1 MNFIK
6 HLTGFFNSIAIE
18 KTLNPTHISL
28 YITIF
33 QCWNVNRFKNPFTIT
48 REDMMRGS
56 KIASTATYHK
66 CIKDLQ
72 RLGYLDYNPSFNPY
86 AGTSIT
92 IHNLQEDSK
101 SKFEESEATSSK
113 NEQVDKRTS
122 SKIKQDTPL
131 PCLINEQG
139 SEQATKQVTEQPY
152 IYNNKTSTNNIN
164 LDIEPEFKILDDKS
178 FLENQKGKEM
188 LEVLADDNRQ
198 IITAFADTEKK
209 QTEIGRQKSSAKKE
223 KEKEKEKNE
232 TPTLELVKEYFKFQE
247 NTEFEAERYF
257 NYYSS
262 NGWLIGGKTKMKDWK
277 AAARNW
283 MLNTSKFAVNIPQ
296 NNPVKVQT
304 RAQNL
309 HTVTDKNYAEPL

>member
-1 MNFIK
+1 MNYIK

-92 IHNLQEDSK
+92 IHNLQEGSK

-122 SKIKQDTPL
+122 SKIKQATPI
-131 PCLINEQG
+131 PCLKNEQG
-139 SEQATKQVTEQPY
+139 NEQAIKQVIEQPY
-152 IYNNKTSTNNIN
+152 IYNNKTNTNNIN
-164 LDIEPEFKILDDKS
+164 LDIEPEFKFFDNNS
-178 FLENQKGKEM
+178 FLENQKEKEK
-188 LEVLADDNRQ
+188 E
-198 IITAFADTEKK
+198 
-209 QTEIGRQKSSAKKE
+209 KSSAKKE
-223 KEKEKEKNE
+223 KVVTSSVSFRAESKDEM
-232 TPTLELVKEYFKFQE
+232 PTLELIKEYFKFQE

-262 NGWLIGGKTKMKDWK
+262 NGWLIGGKSKMKDWK

-283 MLNTSKFAVNIPQ
+283 MLNTTKFAVNTPQ
-296 NNPVKVQT
+296 NILVKEQT

-309 HTVTDKNYAEPL
+309 HTVTDKNYGEPL

>member
-1 MNFIK
+1 MNYIK
-6 HLTGFFNSIAIE
+6 HLTGFFNCIAVE
-18 KTLNPTHISL
+18 KSLNPTHISL

-33 QCWNVNRFKNPFTIT
+33 QCWNINRFKNPIAIT
-48 REDMMRGS
+48 RDEMMRGS
-56 KIASTATYHK
+56 KISSTATFHK

-86 AGTSIT
+86 SGTSIT
-92 IHNLQEDSK
+92 IHSLLDRSKLKSEDC
-101 SKFEESEATSSK
+101 ESTCSINEQTSSK
-113 NEQVDKRTS
+113 NEQVDTLTCSKNELTL
-122 SKIKQDTPL
+122 SKIEQVNTL
-131 PCLINEQG
+131 TCSINELTPSKIEQV
-139 SEQATKQVTEQPY
+139 SEQANEHVTEQVY
-152 IYNNKTSTNNIN
+152 IYNKKTYTNNIN
-164 LDIEPEFKILDDKS
+164 LDIEPEFEILNDHS
-178 FLENQKGKEM
+178 FLENQ
-188 LEVLADDNRQ
+188 
-198 IITAFADTEKK
+198 EKK
-209 QTEIGRQKSSAKKE
+209 EKEKSSAKKE

-262 NGWLIGGKTKMKDWK
+262 NGWLIGGKSKMKDWK

-296 NNPVKVQT
+296 NNPVKEQT

>member
-1 MNFIK
+1 MNYIK

-33 QCWNVNRFKNPFTIT
+33 QCWNLNRFKNPFTIT
-48 REDMMRGS
+48 REDIMRGS

-92 IHNLQEDSK
+92 IHNLQEGSK

-113 NEQVDKRTS
+113 NEQVDKHTA
-122 SKIKQDTPL
+122 SKIKQATPL
-131 PCLINEQG
+131 PCLKNEQG
-139 SEQATKQVTEQPY
+139 NEQATKQVIEQPY
-152 IYNNKTSTNNIN
+152 IYNNKTNTNITNNIN
-164 LDIEPEFKILDDKS
+164 LDIEPEFKFFDNSS
-178 FLENQKGKEM
+178 FLENQKE
-188 LEVLADDNRQ
+188 
-198 IITAFADTEKK
+198 
-209 QTEIGRQKSSAKKE
+209 KSSAKKE
-223 KEKEKEKNE
+223 KEKLVTSSVSSRAESKDEM
-232 TPTLELVKEYFKFQE
+232 PTLELVKEYFKFQE

-262 NGWLIGGKTKMKDWK
+262 NGWLIGGKSKMKDWK

-283 MLNTSKFAVNIPQ
+283 MLNTTKFTVNTPQ
-296 NNPVKVQT
+296 NILVNEQT

-309 HTVTDKNYAEPL
+309 HTITDKNYAEPL

>member
-1 MNFIK
+1 
-6 HLTGFFNSIAIE
+6 
-18 KTLNPTHISL
+18 
-28 YITIF
+28 
-33 QCWNVNRFKNPFTIT
+33 VNRFKNPFTIT
-48 REDMMRGS
+48 REEIMRGS

-72 RLGYLDYNPSFNPY
+72 RLGYLDYNPSFNPNT
-86 AGTSIT
+86 GSSIT
-92 IHNLQEDSK
+92 IHNLQEGSK

-113 NEQVDKRTS
+113 NEQVDKHTS
-122 SKIKQDTPL
+122 SKIKQATPL
-131 PCLINEQG
+131 PCLKNEQA
-139 SEQATKQVTEQPY
+139 SEQVSEQPY

-164 LDIEPEFKILDDKS
+164 LDIEPEFKFFDNNS
-178 FLENQKGKEM
+178 FLENQKE
-188 LEVLADDNRQ
+188 
-198 IITAFADTEKK
+198 
-209 QTEIGRQKSSAKKE
+209 KSSAKKE
-223 KEKEKEKNE
+223 KEKEKTITSSISSRVESMDE

-262 NGWLIGGKTKMKDWK
+262 NGWLIGGKSKMKDWK

-283 MLNTSKFAVNIPQ
+283 MLNTTKFTVNIPQ
-296 NNPVKVQT
+296 NILVKEQT